1 MKCLRSLVVTALL
14 LPGGLV
20 LAPPPAQA
28 QLPVTDIAHIAVTT
42 WAEILR
48 YSQMAYSIINE
59 LESLYNQ
66 YQQIK
71 NQIQAL
77 EKLSVHNWRD
87 IGPLYHQLDG
97 ILNEAE
103 SLTYVVDDLEA
114 KFEAAFPG
122 TQAFL
127 NFPEE
132 HRANVTQ
139 TLQTLRLNMMSL
151 KQISDDSRGSLQTL
165 GSLQLDVERSQGHE
179 QTLEA
184 MAGLSSWQAQQL
196 ATMGAT
202 LQSLANVSTVAASY
216 QIDQAARSSQTTTDI
231 YLATHDRATAEA
243 SQSKPSYTLVP
254 SWMPP
259 L

>member
-1 MKCLRSLVVTALL
+1 MKSLRRLVVPALL
-14 LPGGLV
+14 LLGGLA
-20 LAPPPAQA
+20 LPCPAQA
-28 QLPVTDIAHIAVTT
+28 QIPVTDIAHIAVTT
-42 WAEILR
+42 YAEISR
-48 YSQMAYSIINE
+48 YAQMAYSIINE
-59 LESLYNQ
+59 LQSLYNQ
-66 YQQIK
+66 YLQIK

-87 IGPLYHQLDG
+87 IGPLYHQLNS
-97 ILNEAE
+97 ILDEAE

-122 TQAFL
+122 AQSFA

-139 TLQTLRLNMMSL
+139 TLKTLKLNMMSL

-165 GSLQLDVERSQGHE
+165 GSLELDVENSQGHE

-196 ATMGAT
+196 ATMGTT
-202 LQSLANVSTVAASY
+202 LQSIANVSAIAASY
-216 QIDQAARSSQTTTDI
+216 QIDQAARASQTTTDTVT
-231 YLATHDRATAEA
+231 ATQSRAAEDA
-243 SQSKPSYTLVP
+243 AQPKPSYSLVP
-254 SWMPP
+254 TWMPP